1 MKKIPFLLF
10 ALLLI
15 VSVGHSDTHRKEYI
29 DFFDRD
35 HYRRSAKDFNYD
47 EPSQIKKKK
56 ENTPVKRDWDF
67 LKFLSYAIVIA
78 AIVFLIYRLILY
90 AYSPDNRKVKNNQVQ
105 LNDLEE
111 EPTIESDL
119 EGLLETALKEKNF
132 REAIRIHYLLA
143 IRKLNESKIL
153 VYTIDKTN
161 FEYVAEVG
169 GHPVFHT
176 FRHLTIAFEKI
187 WFGDVQADEQKFNSY
202 LINYKTLTEV
212 ISSDRPK
219 STVS

>member
-1 MKKIPFLLF
+1 MKKSV
-10 ALLLI
+10 LLLLALI
-15 VSVGHSDTHRKEYI
+15 LVVSVGYPDTRRQDYAN
-29 DFFDRD
+29 FFDRD
-35 HYRRSAKDFNYD
+35 HYRRSAKDFNYN
-47 EPSQIKKKK
+47 EPSQIKKRK

-67 LKFLSYAIVIA
+67 LKFLSYAIVVA

-90 AYSPDNRKVKNNQVQ
+90 AYSPDNRKIKNDQVQ
-105 LNDLEE
+105 LNDQEE

-119 EGLLETALKEKNF
+119 EGLLEIALREKNF

-143 IRKLNESKIL
+143 IRKMNENKIV

-169 GHPVFHT
+169 GHPVFLP
-176 FRHLTIAFEKI
+176 FRQLTIAFEKI
-187 WFGDVQADEQKFNSY
+187 WFGDAQADENKFNSY